1 MKDLTKYLGPRYGG
15 AAKQLAE
22 DFRKNGL
29 GMDMTRY
36 LGPRYGELLNK
47 LLDDSISAHL
57 GIKMNTPFT
66 LALVAL
72 IGVAALIAVYR
83 LLFGIGAASNLND
96 AWPWGLW
103 ISFDVLGGVA
113 MAAGAFLIAAAVYI
127 FNWKKYKCIARAS
140 ILNAFFG
147 YLLAAISITLDV
159 GRSFVIWHPLVMWQL
174 NSVMFIVALHLVL
187 YLTTL
192 GTESSPMVFEKLGW
206 QGALS
211 FVNRCMVG
219 VVMFGVALS
228 LLHQSSLGA
237 NYLIVPGKLNPIWY
251 SHLLPYHFLVS
262 AIMLGLALV
271 SFETLLTG
279 KVFNH
284 KVPREVIEGLAR
296 GVMIVGSFYLFL
308 KIWHLATGPGL
319 GAVLDGSFLGNLYL
333 IEMVVGVIVPLSL
346 LCLRSVRTNLNRI
359 FAVDI
364 MVVLGVLL
372 NRMNVGISGVSEYAT
387 GSGGDY
393 FPSLME
399 LALTVGMIAFA
410 ILGFKICAK
419 YLNLFPETHH

>member
-1 MKDLTKYLGPRYGG
+1 M
-15 AAKQLAE
+15 
-22 DFRKNGL
+22 
-29 GMDMTRY
+29 MDMTKCLGRKYGGTANKVIQDFREHGLQLDKTQY
-36 LGPRYGELLNK
+36 LGNWLGNVLNK
-47 LLDDSISAHL
+47 LLDDSISKHL
-57 GIKMNTPFT
+57 GIRMNTPFT
-66 LALVAL
+66 LILVAL
-72 IGVAALIAVYR
+72 LGLSAVVAVYR
-83 LLFGIGAASNLND
+83 LVFGIGAASNLND

-113 MAAGAFLIAAAVYI
+113 MAAGAFLIAAAVYLL
-127 FNWKKYKCIARAS
+127 NLKKYKCIARAS

-159 GRSFVIWHPLVMWQL
+159 GRSFVIWHPLVMWQV

-206 QGALS
+206 QGALRN
-211 FVNRCMVG
+211 VNRCMVG

-237 NYLIVPGKLNPIWY
+237 NYLIVPGKLSPIWY
-251 SHLLPYHFLVS
+251 DHLLPYHFLVS

-271 SFETLLTG
+271 SFETLLTA

-284 KVPREVIEGLAR
+284 EAPREVIEGLAR
-296 GVMIVGSFYLFL
+296 GVLIVGSFYFVM
-308 KIWHLATGPGL
+308 KMWHLAAGPGF

-333 IEMVVGVIVPLSL
+333 IEMGLGVVLPLGL
-346 LCLRSVRTNLNRI
+346 LCLRSFRTDLNRI
-359 FAVDI
+359 FAIDM
-364 MVVLGVLL
+364 MVVLGVLM
-372 NRMNVGISGVSEYAT
+372 NRMNVAVAGVAGYAT
-387 GSGGDY
+387 EHGGDY

-399 LALTVGMIAFA
+399 FTLTIGMIAFA
-410 ILGFKICAK
+410 ILGFKVCAK
-419 YLNLFPETHH
+419 YLNLFPNH

>member
-1 MKDLTKYLGPRYGG
+1 MMDLTKCLGRKCGGTANRIVEDFRSHGLQMDMTQYLGPKFGN
-15 AAKQLAE
+15 L
-22 DFRKNGL
+22 
-29 GMDMTRY
+29 M
-36 LGPRYGELLNK
+36 NK
-47 LLDDSISAHL
+47 LLDDSVSARL

-66 LALVAL
+66 LVLVAL
-72 IGVAALIAVYR
+72 LGVAAVIAVYR

-127 FNWKKYKCIARAS
+127 LNLKKYKCIARAS

-147 YLLAAISITLDV
+147 YLLAAISITLDI
-159 GRSFVIWHPLVMWQL
+159 GRSFVIWHPLVMWQI
-174 NSVMFIVALHLVL
+174 NSVMFLVAVHLVL

-206 QGALS
+206 HRALNI
-211 FVNRCMVG
+211 VNRCMVG

-237 NYLIVPGKLNPIWY
+237 NFLIMPGKLSPIWY
-251 SHLLPYHFLVS
+251 DHLLPYHFLVS

-271 SFETLLTG
+271 SFETLLTS

-284 KVPREVIEGLAR
+284 KAPREVIEGLAR
-296 GVMIVGSFYLFL
+296 GVMIVGFFYLGL
-308 KIWHLATGPGL
+308 KMWHLAAGPGF
-319 GAVLDGSFLGNLYL
+319 GVVLDGSFLANLYL
-333 IEMVVGVIVPLSL
+333 VEMGLGVVLPLGL
-346 LCLRSVRTNLNRI
+346 LCLRSYRTNLQRI

-372 NRMNVGISGVSEYAT
+372 NRMNVGVAGVSEYAT
-387 GSGGDY
+387 GNGGDY
-393 FPSLME
+393 FPSIME
-399 LALTVGMIAFA
+399 LLLTVGMIAFA